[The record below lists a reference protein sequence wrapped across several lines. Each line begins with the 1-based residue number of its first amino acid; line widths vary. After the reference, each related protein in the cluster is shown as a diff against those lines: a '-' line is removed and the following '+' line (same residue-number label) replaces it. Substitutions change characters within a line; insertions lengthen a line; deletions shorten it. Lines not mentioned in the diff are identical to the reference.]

1 MPGLRRLCAVDA
13 HSAKICSADPTLHA
27 RGHGATVFP
36 ARNGPSRPPH
46 WCAWDAFCKNDTLL
60 KDGKG
65 RKLRAGWHER
75 NVERDQFGS
84 RTGLLGV
91 HDPNRLSWRVRAQ
104 RGGLRGAAC
113 AGRGRTSCAGGG
125 RSREPCATTLA
136 VARKSCASRAASTPA
151 CDAFGGHGK
160 KARRRASSQGVVR
173 GSKRQRSM

>member
-1 MPGLRRLCAVDA
+1 MRRLTQPCTLNCTGPQ
-13 HSAKICSADPTLHA
+13 CSRRATGP
-27 RGHGATVFP
+27 HG
-36 ARNGPSRPPH
+36 PH
-46 WCAWDAFCKNDTLL
+46 IGVLGMRSCKNDTLL

-160 KARRRASSQGVVR
+160 KARRRASSQGVAR